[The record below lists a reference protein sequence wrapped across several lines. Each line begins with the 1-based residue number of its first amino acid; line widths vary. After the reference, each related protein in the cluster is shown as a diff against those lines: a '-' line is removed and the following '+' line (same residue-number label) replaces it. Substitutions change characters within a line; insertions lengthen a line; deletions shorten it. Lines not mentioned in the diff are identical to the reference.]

1 MHFTQIFNELSIN
14 VISIAHFVTGKL
26 GMCFTEVHQRSERL
40 KYKTNNNKTPI

>member
-1 MHFTQIFNELSIN
+1 MHFTQIFYELSIN

-26 GMCFTEVHQRSERL
+26 GMCFTEVHKRSERL